1 MMRSDPRLPRMTRRD
16 VVAGALA
23 VSALPLGSVSVV
35 AQDAAGDVAAA
46 IKAFTGTAVVKP
58 GRVTLEL
65 PPLAENGNSV
75 PMSVSVDSPMTAA
88 DHVKAIHLFSDK
100 NPISTLVNF
109 HLGPRAGRAKVSGN
123 VRLATTQTVTAIAAM
138 SDGSFWS
145 GTADVI
151 VTLAA
156 CIDAG

>member
-1 MMRSDPRLPRMTRRD
+1 MTRSDPRLPRMTRRD
-16 VVAGALA
+16 VVIGALA
-23 VSALPLGSVSVV
+23 VSALPLGPASAV

-46 IKAFTGTAVVKP
+46 IKAFTGAAVVKP

-88 DHVKAIHLFSDK
+88 DHVKAIHLFSEK